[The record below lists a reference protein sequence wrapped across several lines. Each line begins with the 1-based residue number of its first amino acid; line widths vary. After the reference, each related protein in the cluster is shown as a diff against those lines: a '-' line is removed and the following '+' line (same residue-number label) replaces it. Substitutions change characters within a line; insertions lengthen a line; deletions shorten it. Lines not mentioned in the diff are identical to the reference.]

1 MSDSVFQ
8 VLVPYKI
15 CSLKLYP
22 VKTRGLFPQWSE
34 DFPVATWVRWCR
46 CGQHGAF
53 PATWSCLYWF
63 YPTWKEWYPVFLC
76 WLSDIHHPDIHH
88 LRHSS
93 PPDWIQTFITLD
105 FHHPL
110 PKIRHSS
117 PRHSSP
123 QTFITH
129 SCRIRH
135 SSPRTFITSD
145 IHHLRH
151 SSPQTFITS
160 DIHHPLAKIRHSSP
174 QTFITS
180 DIHHLR
186 WWTSE
191 VMNVWIQ

>member
-1 MSDSVFQ
+1 MVGFLYYANWLDRSLPSLCLIMWRLIDPFVGNHGMAVCTSKGVNIFVTSLQ
-8 VLVPYKI
+8 CIVNQEARFGRSIMIRQKI
-15 CSLKLYP
+15 SKIW
-22 VKTRGLFPQWSE
+22 R
-34 DFPVATWVRWCR
+34 
-46 CGQHGAF
+46 
-53 PATWSCLYWF
+53 
-63 YPTWKEWYPVFLC
+63 
-76 WLSDIHHPDIHH
+76 LSDIQHPNIHH
-88 LRHSS
+88 LRRSS

-145 IHHLRH
+145 VHHLRH

-160 DIHHPLAKIRHSSP
+160 DVHHP
-174 QTFITS
+174 
-180 DIHHLR
+180 
-186 WWTSE
+186 
-191 VMNVWIQ
+191 

>member
-1 MSDSVFQ
+1 MEQENIRIGKERFFQ
-8 VLVPYKI
+8 GIFTTNANRQVQ
-15 CSLKLYP
+15 
-22 VKTRGLFPQWSE
+22 R
-34 DFPVATWVRWCR
+34 
-46 CGQHGAF
+46 
-53 PATWSCLYWF
+53 
-63 YPTWKEWYPVFLC
+63 
-76 WLSDIHHPDIHH
+76 LSDIHHPDIHH

-191 VMNVWIQ
+191 VMNVWIQHEGSVVGM

>member
-1 MSDSVFQ
+1 MGH
-8 VLVPYKI
+8 L
-15 CSLKLYP
+15 
-22 VKTRGLFPQWSE
+22 
-34 DFPVATWVRWCR
+34 WVM
-46 CGQHGAF
+46 
-53 PATWSCLYWF
+53 L
-63 YPTWKEWYPVFLC
+63 FLC
-76 WLSDIHHPDIHH
+76 NGGCNENWRMHFLFAPKPKQMMEICDLSDIHHPDIHH